1 MSKILKVSESNY
13 RVQVQAGGIITL
25 DTGVDNGIVIV
36 TGDLR
41 VMGTTTT
48 IDTTNLT
55 IEDNVILLNKGE
67 GGQGIT
73 EGTSG
78 IRIQRSIANPLLPGS
93 GGTDPLYPDAEL
105 FFDESLTHWDQ
116 TAGAGRGNG
125 TGGASI
131 DGTFVLQTSDGVLSS
146 LKVAGIVAPE
156 DLDLTFDLRDKP
168 YALRIANADPT
179 AYASRVFVGL
189 NVTTVNDNLIPN
201 RKFITQYVA
210 ASGLTPGV
218 ADVDKIYKTNGLA
231 PVAGGVIQTQITA
244 SLTKLEFLVR
254 SGSPSALNVRAEIN
268 SAGLFVDNVNSFLNT
283 VQTKPGSAATLLL
296 KGDSQNVEV
305 DSYFNLTNQITTP
318 LAQSGRNKIF
328 SRAVTGP
335 GKTGLFFTNTTT
347 ADELVAKNRALLF
360 SMLF

>member
-1 MSKILKVSESNY
+1 M
-13 RVQVQAGGIITL
+13 
-25 DTGVDNGIVIV
+25 
-36 TGDLR
+36 
-41 VMGTTTT
+41 
-48 IDTTNLT
+48 
-55 IEDNVILLNKGE
+55 
-67 GGQGIT
+67 
-73 EGTSG
+73 
-78 IRIQRSIANPLLPGS
+78 
-93 GGTDPLYPDAEL
+93 
-105 FFDESLTHWDQ
+105 
-116 TAGAGRGNG
+116 
-125 TGGASI
+125 
-131 DGTFVLQTSDGVLSS
+131 
-146 LKVAGIVAPE
+146 
-156 DLDLTFDLRDKP
+156 
-168 YALRIANADPT
+168 RIANADAT
-179 AYASRVFVGL
+179 AYSSRVFVGL
-189 NVTTVNDNLIPN
+189 NVTAVNDNLIPN

-231 PVAGGVIQTQITA
+231 PVAGGVIQTEVLS
-244 SLTKLEFLVR
+244 SLTKIEFMVR

-268 SAGLFVDNVNSFLNT
+268 SAGLFVDNVNTFLNT

>member
-13 RVQVQAGGIITL
+13 RVQVQEGGTITL
-25 DTGVDNGIVIV
+25 DTGTDNGIVIV

-41 VMGTTTT
+41 VMGNTTT
-48 IDTTNLT
+48 IDTANMT
-55 IEDNVILLNKGE
+55 IEDNIILLNKGE
-67 GGQGIT
+67 TGAGIT

-78 IRIQRSIANPLLPGS
+78 LEISRGTLDNAQLL
-93 GGTDPLYPDAEL
+93 
-105 FFDESLTHWDQ
+105 FDESLTHWDQ
-116 TAGAGRGNG
+116 TEGAGRGDG
-125 TGGASI
+125 TGGA
-131 DGTFVLQTSDGVLSS
+131 DLNGTFVLQTEAGTLSS

-156 DLDLTFDLRDKP
+156 DLDLTFDLRNKP
-168 YALRIANADPT
+168 YALRIANADAT
-179 AYASRVFVGL
+179 AYSSRVFVGL
-189 NVTTVNDNLIPN
+189 NVTAVNDNLIPN

-210 ASGLTPGV
+210 ASGLTTGM
-218 ADVDKIYKTNGLA
+218 ADVDKIYKTNGLP
-231 PVAGGVIQTQITA
+231 PVAGGIIQTQITA

-305 DSYFNLTNQITTP
+305 DSFFNLTNQITTP

>member
-13 RVQVQAGGIITL
+13 RVKVQDGGTITF
-25 DTGVDNGIVIV
+25 DTGTENGIVIV

-41 VMGTTTT
+41 VMGNTTT
-48 IDTTNLT
+48 IDTANMT
-55 IEDNVILLNKGE
+55 IEDNIILLNKGE
-67 GGQGIT
+67 VGVGIT
-73 EGTSG
+73 ETYSG
-78 IRIQRSIANPLLPGS
+78 IDIDRGS
-93 GGTDPLYPDAEL
+93 LENAQFL
-105 FFDESLTHWDQ
+105 FDESLTHWDQ
-116 TAGAGRGNG
+116 TAGGGRGTG
-125 TGGASI
+125 QGGANT
-131 DGTFVLQTSDGVLSS
+131 DGTFVLQTADGILSS

-179 AYASRVFVGL
+179 AYATRVFVGL
-189 NVTTVNDNLIPN
+189 NVTAVNDNLIPN

-231 PVAGGVIQTQITA
+231 PVAGGLIQTEVIA
-244 SLTKLEFLVR
+244 SATKIEFLVR
-254 SGSPSALNVRAEIN
+254 SGSPSSLQVRSEIN

-305 DSYFNLTNQITTP
+305 DSFFNLTNQITTP
-318 LAQSGRNKIF
+318 LASSGRNKLF
-328 SRAVTGP
+328 SRATTGP
-335 GKTGLFFTNTTT
+335 GKTGLFFVNTTT
-347 ADELVAKNRALLF
+347 ADELVAKDRALLF
-360 SMLF
+360 SILF

>member
-13 RVQVQAGGIITL
+13 RVTVQSGGTITL
-25 DTGVDNGIVIV
+25 DTGTDNGIVIV

-41 VMGTTTT
+41 VMGNTTT
-48 IDTTNLT
+48 IDTANMT
-55 IEDNVILLNKGE
+55 IEDNIILLNKGE
-67 GGQGIT
+67 TGAGIT

-78 IRIQRSIANPLLPGS
+78 LEISRGTLDNAQLL
-93 GGTDPLYPDAEL
+93 
-105 FFDESLTHWDQ
+105 FDESLTHWDQ
-116 TAGAGRGNG
+116 TEAGGRG
-125 TGGASI
+125 TGLGG
-131 DGTFVLQTSDGVLSS
+131 DDVNGTFVLQTEAGTLTS

-156 DLDLTFDLRDKP
+156 DLDLTFDLRNKP
-168 YALRIANADPT
+168 YALRIANADAT
-179 AYASRVFVGL
+179 AYSTRVSIANADATAYSTRVFVGL
-189 NVTTVNDNLIPN
+189 NLTEVNDNLIPN

-210 ASGLTPGV
+210 SSGLTTGM
-218 ADVDKIYKTNGLA
+218 ADVDKIYKTNGLP
-231 PVAGGVIQTQITA
+231 PVAGGVIQTEVLS
-244 SLTKLEFLVR
+244 SLTKIEFMVR
-254 SGSPSALNVRAEIN
+254 SGAPSALNVRAEIN

>member
-13 RVQVQAGGIITL
+13 RVTVQSGGTITL
-25 DTGVDNGIVIV
+25 DTGTDNGIVIV

-41 VMGTTTT
+41 VMGNTTT
-48 IDTTNLT
+48 IDTANMT
-55 IEDNVILLNKGE
+55 IEDNIILLNKGE
-67 GGQGIT
+67 TGAGIT

-78 IRIQRSIANPLLPGS
+78 LEISRGTLDNAQLL
-93 GGTDPLYPDAEL
+93 
-105 FFDESLTHWDQ
+105 FDESLTHWDQ
-116 TAGAGRGNG
+116 TEAGGRG
-125 TGGASI
+125 TGLGG
-131 DGTFVLQTSDGVLSS
+131 DDVNGTFVLQTEAGTLTS

-156 DLDLTFDLRDKP
+156 DLDLTFDLRNKP
-168 YALRIANADPT
+168 YALRIANADAT
-179 AYASRVFVGL
+179 AYSTRVFVGL
-189 NVTTVNDNLIPN
+189 NLTEVNDNLIPN

-210 ASGLTPGV
+210 ASGLTTGM
-218 ADVDKIYKTNGLA
+218 ADVDKIYKTNGLP
-231 PVAGGVIQTQITA
+231 PVAGGVIQTEVLS
-244 SLTKLEFLVR
+244 SLTKIEFMVR
-254 SGSPSALNVRAEIN
+254 SGAPSALNVRAEIN

>member
-13 RVQVQAGGIITL
+13 RVQVQSGGTITL
-25 DTGVDNGIVIV
+25 DTGTSNGIVIV

-41 VMGTTTT
+41 VLGNTTT
-48 IDTTNLT
+48 IDTANMT

-67 GGQGIT
+67 TGAGIT

-78 IRIQRSIANPLLPGS
+78 LEISRGTLDNAQLL
-93 GGTDPLYPDAEL
+93 
-105 FFDESLTHWDQ
+105 FDESLTHWDQ

-125 TGGASI
+125 TGG
-131 DGTFVLQTSDGVLSS
+131 DDVNGTFVLKTADDTLSS

-156 DLDLTFDLRDKP
+156 DLDLTFDLRNKP
-168 YALRIANADPT
+168 YALRIANADAT
-179 AYASRVFVGL
+179 AYSSRVFVGL
-189 NVTTVNDNLIPN
+189 NVTEVNDNLIPN
-201 RKFITQYVA
+201 RKFVTQYVA

-231 PVAGGVIQTQITA
+231 PVAGGIIQSEILATT
-244 SLTKLEFLVR
+244 TKLEFYIR
-254 SGSPSALNVRAEIN
+254 SGAPSALNLRAEIN
-268 SAGLFVDNVNSFLNT
+268 SAGMFVDNVNSFLNT

-305 DSYFNLTNQITTP
+305 DSFFNLTNQITTP

>member
-1 MSKILKVSESNY
+1 MSKILKISESNY
-13 RVQVQAGGIITL
+13 RVKVQDGGTITL

-41 VMGTTTT
+41 VMGNTTT
-48 IDTTNLT
+48 IDTTNMT
-55 IEDNVILLNKGE
+55 IEDNIILLNKGE
-67 GGQGIT
+67 TGAGVT

-78 IRIQRSIANPLLPGS
+78 IDIDR
-93 GGTDPLYPDAEL
+93 GTLENAQFL
-105 FFDESLTHWDQ
+105 FDESLTHWDQ
-116 TAGAGRGNG
+116 TEGGGRGNG
-125 TGGASI
+125 TGGA
-131 DGTFVLQTSDGVLSS
+131 DLNGTFVLQTADSTLSS

-156 DLDLTFDLRDKP
+156 DLDLTFDLRNKP
-168 YALRIANADPT
+168 YALRVVNADAT
-179 AYASRVFVGL
+179 AYSSRVFVGL

-210 ASGLTPGV
+210 ASGLTSGM
-218 ADVDKIYKTNGLA
+218 ADVDKIYKTNGLP
-231 PVAGGVIQTQITA
+231 PVAGGVIQTEVLS
-244 SLTKLEFLVR
+244 SLTKIEFLVR

-305 DSYFNLTNQITTP
+305 DSFFNLTNQITTP

-335 GKTGLFFTNTTT
+335 GKTGIFFTNTTT